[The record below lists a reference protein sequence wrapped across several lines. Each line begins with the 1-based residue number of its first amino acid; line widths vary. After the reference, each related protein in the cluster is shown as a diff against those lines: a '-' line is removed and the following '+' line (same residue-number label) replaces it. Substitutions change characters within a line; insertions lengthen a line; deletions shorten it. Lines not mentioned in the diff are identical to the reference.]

1 MGYRDFFVL
10 LIRIFAGYYFFQAC
24 LSLIHVLVI
33 FVVDDDVMNINLKEG
48 QIIFANLLGMVFLLF
63 LIFKSSWVVNLLNL
77 HKGFQ
82 EAKLD
87 LGALNARDFALI
99 TCFFIGASL
108 LIGGIIHFISTL
120 FVYLEHGGIRFRSND
135 IYQLLLLISGALII
149 YKKNTIANLA
159 TKVKD

>member
-24 LSLIHVLVI
+24 LSLIHLLVI
-33 FVVDDDVMNINLKEG
+33 IVVDDDVMNINLEEG
-48 QIIFANLLGMVFLLF
+48 QIIFANLLGMAFLLF
-63 LIFKSSWVVNLLNL
+63 LIFKTSWVVNLL
-77 HKGFQ
+77 
-82 EAKLD
+82 KLD
-87 LGALNARDFALI
+87 KGLQNSKLELGALTTKDFALI
-99 TCFFIGASL
+99 TCFFVGASL
-108 LIGGIIHFISTL
+108 VIGGIVHIVSAL

-159 TKVKD
+159 TKVKN